1 MSTQPDRVTRE
12 PDFNQMLKVLRGE
25 RPDRPVLCEFAIN
38 GRILEAFADPGLRP
52 AERQDPASTYWAT
65 AWRNLGFDYMMAAGT
80 YRFPRAE
87 RAKERTVS
95 LNEGAVIT
103 DRTSFESC
111 GWSDPDE
118 SHFTFIREARLPDG
132 MKIITSIPGGVL
144 ENVVN
149 MVGYERMCY
158 WSVDEPDLLGEVFD
172 AVGSRLVRFYEI
184 CAGYENVGACFVND
198 DWGFK
203 TQTMLPPSGMRRY
216 VIPWHRRIV
225 EVIHA
230 AGKPALLHSCGNLSE
245 VMEDVIEWIAFDAKH
260 SFEDSILPIED
271 AYERWGGRIAL
282 LGGIDV
288 DFLCRSMP
296 DAIRAR
302 SRAMLE
308 RAAARGG
315 YALGSGNS
323 VPDYVPDE
331 SFLAMVGAAFD
342 GAG

>member
-1 MSTQPDRVTRE
+1 MPMQPNRVMRA
-12 PDFNQMLKVLRGE
+12 PDFGQMLKVLRRE
-25 RPDRPVLCEFAIN
+25 PPDRPVLCEFAIN
-38 GRILEAFADPGLRP
+38 WKLIDAFADPGLQPDRR
-52 AERQDPASTYWAT
+52 EDPANPYLAT
-65 AWRNLGFDYMMAAGT
+65 AWRNLGFDYMMAGGT
-80 YRFPRAE
+80 WHFPRGE

-103 DRTSFESC
+103 DRASFESC
-111 GWSDPDE
+111 GWTEPDE
-118 SHFTFIREARLPDG
+118 SHFTFIREARLPAG

-149 MVGYERMCY
+149 LVGYERLCY
-158 WSVDEPDLLGEVFD
+158 WSVDEPELLGQVFD

-216 VIPWHRRIV
+216 VIPWHKRIV

-230 AGKPALLHSCGNLSE
+230 AGRPALLHSCGNLGE
-245 VMEDVIEWIAFDAKH
+245 VMEDVIEEIGFDAKH
-260 SFEDSILPIED
+260 SFEDSILPVEQ
-271 AYERWGGRIAL
+271 AYERWGDRIAL

-288 DFLCRSMP
+288 DFLCRNEP

-308 RAAARGG
+308 RTADRGG

-323 VPDYVPDE
+323 VPEYVPEE
-331 SFLAMVGAAFD
+331 SFLAMIGVALA
-342 GAG
+342 